1 MCTRAGETHVTTESP
16 ERCATASIASSMA
29 FSADPRGAEDDEEDE
44 TVLGSVKRVTPKVL
58 KKLVKEQKLYNTPE
72 LNDKLYLHYHGFQC
86 IEGLDAWTGLRALW
100 LEGNGFDKIDGLSCL
115 KELRCLYLHQ
125 NCIKKIENLE
135 CCPKLSNLQFANN
148 QIKRLEGLSGLTRL
162 SNLNLGNN
170 QLTTA
175 EDIRH
180 LLACPEISVLDLQNN
195 SLADVAVLDVL
206 EALPCLAVLQLN
218 GNPVVSKIPQYRR
231 TVISRCK
238 SLTYLDDRPVFE
250 DERLTVEAWAIGGLP
265 AERAERR
272 RQREEKDA
280 AHRRNIEYMQ
290 NLMAGGKK
298 AREERERKE
307 REEGEGMAD
316 EGEEGEEGED
326 GERPKGPAAVGQ
338 RKKEAAEPA
347 GESEGDMYARALRAV
362 EAKRAELLE
371 KAKQRKADAVAAGE
385 EEAVEEVAA
394 AAPPAAAAP
403 RSTFQEKSAAQL
415 VEELGD
421 TAEEA
426 EGQVPGLQAA
436 APPAG
441 GSANLEDLD

>member
-1 MCTRAGETHVTTESP
+1 
-16 ERCATASIASSMA
+16 MA
-29 FSADPRGAEDDEEDE
+29 FSAERGAEDDEEDE
-44 TVLGSVKRVTPKVL
+44 TILGSVKRVTPKVI
-58 KKLVKEQKLYNTPE
+58 KKLVKEQQLYNTPE

-100 LEGNGFDKIDGLSCL
+100 LEGNGFDKIEGLSCL

-148 QIKRLEGLSGLTRL
+148 QIKRLENLSGLTRL

-170 QLTTA
+170 QLSTA
-175 EDIRH
+175 DDIRH
-180 LLACPEISVLDLQNN
+180 LLACPEISVLDLSNN
-195 SLADVAVLDVL
+195 SIGDAAVLDVL
-206 EALPCLAVLQLN
+206 EAMPCLAVLQLN
-218 GNPVVSKIPQYRR
+218 GNPVVSQIPQYRR

-250 DERLTVEAWAIGGLP
+250 DERLTVEAWLIGGLP

-307 REEGEGMAD
+307 REEGE
-316 EGEEGEEGED
+316 
-326 GERPKGPAAVGQ
+326 VT
-338 RKKEAAEPA
+338 
-347 GESEGDMYARALRAV
+347 
-362 EAKRAELLE
+362 
-371 KAKQRKADAVAAGE
+371 
-385 EEAVEEVAA
+385 
-394 AAPPAAAAP
+394 
-403 RSTFQEKSAAQL
+403 TFTL
-415 VEELGD
+415 TL
-421 TAEEA
+421 TR
-426 EGQVPGLQAA
+426 
-436 APPAG
+436 
-441 GSANLEDLD
+441 